1 MGYYIEYGVKGA
13 PTTPHLAIEYGDL
26 DIFFYRDLMCS
37 AGAYYCYYIT
47 DIAVFI
53 VVAHNDVF

>member
-37 AGAYYCYYIT
+37 AGAYY
-47 DIAVFI
+47 
-53 VVAHNDVF
+53 